1 MKKNRTKNSVK
12 VRYPFRTGPVF
23 RDMLYLLSLSFAVL
37 LIYALILIHPP
48 AKKSEVERKAEFL
61 IILEWDERS
70 IADIDLWVM
79 DSQNNIVWFAQKTGG
94 FLHLDKDDLGQ
105 RNDRIMV
112 DGKEKIIYLNREV
125 VTIRGIV
132 PGEYIVNVHAYRK
145 TKEAPVNGYVKLLKL
160 NPYIEYATEYF
171 VFKNWGDEITVFRFN
186 VDEDGYI
193 SDINQDQHRF
203 IQASPFGR
211 SGPAVGGRRGPAQG
225 PAAPTAPMEPP
236 PRLFGAGD

>member
-171 VFKNWGDEITVFRFN
+171 VF
-186 VDEDGYI
+186 
-193 SDINQDQHRF
+193 
-203 IQASPFGR
+203 
-211 SGPAVGGRRGPAQG
+211 
-225 PAAPTAPMEPP
+225 
-236 PRLFGAGD
+236 

>member
-1 MKKNRTKNSVK
+1 MKKNRKKNSGQS
-12 VRYPFRTGPVF
+12 YPFRTGPVF

-37 LIYALILIHPP
+37 LIYALIQIHPP
-48 AKKSEVERKAEFL
+48 AKKSEIERKAEFL

-171 VFKNWGDEITVFRFN
+171 ILKDVGDEVTAFRFEVN
-186 VDEDGYI
+186 KDGYVT
-193 SDINQDQHRF
+193 DINQDHHRF
-203 IQASPFGR
+203 VTNRPH
-211 SGPAVGGRRGPAQG
+211 SGGIEGP
-225 PAAPTAPMEPP
+225 
-236 PRLFGAGD
+236 

>member
-1 MKKNRTKNSVK
+1 MELTIMKKNRKKNSGK
-12 VRYPFRTGPVF
+12 SYPFRTGPVF

-48 AKKSEVERKAEFL
+48 AKKSEVERKAEIL

-70 IADIDLWVM
+70 VADIDLWVM
-79 DSQNNIVWFAQKTGG
+79 DPQENTVWFQQKTGG

-132 PGEYIVNVHAYRK
+132 PGEYITNVHAYRK
-145 TKEAPVNGYVKLLKL
+145 SEKNPINGYVRLLKL
-160 NPYIEYATEYF
+160 NPYVEYATEYF
-171 VFKNWGDEITVFRFN
+171 ILKDVGDEVTVFRFE
-186 VDEDGYI
+186 VDNDGYVT
-193 SDINQDQHRF
+193 DINQDHHKFVTNRPHSGG
-203 IQASPFGR
+203 I
-211 SGPAVGGRRGPAQG
+211 SGP
-225 PAAPTAPMEPP
+225 
-236 PRLFGAGD
+236 